1 MAQNDSTSKRT
12 KHINIRYHFTK
23 NAILEGEITLKYCST
38 TEMVPDMMTK
48 ALGKVKL
55 DEFVTLT
62 GLVRTIGWKDV
73 TVCARGRVLKLV
85 LNQMVLTCSNV
96 TTIDVSD
103 VQQMSQMADLN
114 GSDSVSMSPPPPS
127 SSRPLVSVF
136 LCGILGL

>member
-1 MAQNDSTSKRT
+1 
-12 KHINIRYHFTK
+12 
-23 NAILEGEITLKYCST
+23 
-38 TEMVPDMMTK
+38 
-48 ALGKVKL
+48 
-55 DEFVTLT
+55 
-62 GLVRTIGWKDV
+62 
-73 TVCARGRVLKLV
+73 VLKLV